1 MNKKPTTIQLAG
13 DTILPMER
21 SRLYFALSDTGILIK
36 RSVMRIIKS
45 MDQLLSII
53 ISPVMFMLLFRYV
66 FGGAIDTGETSYVN
80 YLTAGILV
88 QMAAFGALTTSLS
101 VATDLKQGIIER
113 LKSLPITSSAVLTGH
128 VVGDLVRNI
137 LSSAVMIGI
146 ALLVGF
152 RPTATPLEWLQIFG
166 LLLLFTL
173 AISWLSAIM
182 GLLAKT
188 VEAVQWMGFV
198 AVFPLTFASS
208 AFAPTEGMARG
219 IRAFAENQPITH
231 VVEAMRSLMVG
242 TPMGNHG
249 LLAVLWCSGFIII
262 AVPLAGYLFRKHKGT
277 R

>member
-1 MNKKPTTIQLAG
+1 
-13 DTILPMER
+13 MER
-21 SRLYFALSDTGILIK
+21 SKLFFAFSDTGILIK
-36 RSVMRIIKS
+36 RSLMHITKN

-80 YLTAGILV
+80 FLTAGILV
-88 QMAAFGALTTSLS
+88 QMAAFGALTTSIS
-101 VATDLKQGIIER
+101 VANDLKQGLVER
-113 LKSLPITSSAVLTGH
+113 IKSLPITSSAVITGH
-128 VVGDLVRNI
+128 VVGDLVRNT
-137 LSSAVMIGI
+137 LSSIVMIGI

-152 RPTATPLEWLQIFG
+152 RPTATFVEWLHIAG
-166 LLLLFTL
+166 ILLLFTF

-208 AFAPTEGMARG
+208 AFAPTEGMTRG
-219 IRAFAENQPITH
+219 IKWFAENQPVTH
-231 VVEAMRSLMVG
+231 VVEAIRSLMIG
-242 TPMGNHG
+242 APMGNHG
-249 LLAVLWCSGFIII
+249 TI
-262 AVPLAGYLFRKHKGT
+262 AVIWCASFIVIAIPLAGYLFRKHQGS